1 MTQVADAPVSTQPAA
16 RPSPIHIKKLGHVVI
31 QVRNLERSVRFYTE
45 VLNFRVSDDATSG
58 GVFLTAV
65 GDHHTIGLFP
75 SDGENAEMPAKGAV
89 RLHHFAMLVGS
100 LEELFDIRDY
110 LRERGVPV
118 VWDGRRAMG
127 GHTSVEFLDPDGY
140 HLEVYC
146 DMDQLG
152 PDTPSRP
159 RNPNASKFNSLEAS
173 RDNPKSPTW

>member
-1 MTQVADAPVSTQPAA
+1 MEQAEAQTSTHAGE
-16 RPSPIHIKKLGHVVI
+16 RPSPIRIKKLGHVVI

-45 VLNFRVSDDATSG
+45 VMNFRVSDDASSG

-75 SDGENAEMPAKGAV
+75 SDGENAEMPGKGAI
-89 RLHHFAMLVGS
+89 RLHHFAMQVGS
-100 LEELFDIRDY
+100 LEELFDIRAY
-110 LRERGVPV
+110 LQERGVPIT
-118 VWDGRRAMG
+118 WDGRRAMG

-152 PDTPSRP
+152 PHDRSRP
-159 RNPNASKFNSLEAS
+159 RNPNARHDSLEKA
-173 RDNPKSPTW
+173 RDNPKPPTW